1 VKNFPFH
8 SWSMKMAADDQK
20 VAQELGIVP
29 PPPAS
34 LESLGQASGRGRLVE
49 KKILVVGGGQ
59 MVNDFDDNPSV
70 GNGRASCVLC
80 AREGATVI
88 VADISKEAAQ
98 GTVDIIE
105 REGKEEKGSG
115 KSQVLVGDVSTP
127 EGCVKLVKEAVELL
141 GGELDCLVLGV
152 GVVGGGANLSKI
164 SPEYWDRVMNVN
176 VRAHHLLMQEALP
189 IIEKQPQGGAVVSL
203 SSVAAHL
210 PVSDEPAYHV
220 SKAGLI
226 TLVKNVAYQ
235 FAPKVRVN
243 SISPGLIDT
252 PLGRKG
258 RQTIKGRNA
267 SAVPASR
274 QGSGWDIAYG
284 VVWLLSGESSFVT
297 AQDIIIDGGA
307 CGCYRPAK
315 KLDI

>member
-1 VKNFPFH
+1 
-8 SWSMKMAADDQK
+8 MAANDQK
-20 VAQELGIVP
+20 VAEELGIVP

-34 LESLGQASGRGRLVE
+34 LESLGQAPGRGRLVG

-59 MVNDFDDNPSV
+59 MVNDFDPNPSV

-88 VADISKEAAQ
+88 VADISREAAQ

-105 REGKEEKGSG
+105 KEGIG
-115 KSQVLVGDVSTP
+115 KAQVLVGDVSTP
-127 EGCVKLVKEAVELL
+127 EGCVAIVKGALELL
-141 GGELDCLVLGV
+141 DGQLDCLVLGV
-152 GVVGGGANLSKI
+152 GIVGGGASLSKL
-164 SPEYWDRVMNVN
+164 SPEYWDRVMNAN
-176 VRAHHLLMQEALP
+176 LRAHHLIMQEALP
-189 IIEKQPQGGAVVSL
+189 YIEKAPLGGSVVAFA
-203 SSVAAHL
+203 SVAAHL
-210 PVSDEPAYHV
+210 PVSDEPAYHA
-220 SKAGLI
+220 SKAGLV
-226 TLVKNVAYQ
+226 TLIKNVAYQ

-258 RQTIKGRNA
+258 GATIQGRNA

-315 KLDI
+315 RADVVPQGYSKK